1 MDFDTTT
8 EAGQVAALTKAA
20 LAGAAQIVAGPDGR
34 QFLVTPDGYSSS
46 DITPLNGLKTLKPD
60 TTRQQVTLQSLDSLG
75 EYGRK
80 FRTDT
85 TTLFGDVDS
94 NTIVAAIDY
103 HGPTEAALI
112 AHVATLKLPFSV
124 EWSVW
129 TAIDNKLMD
138 QLEFARFIEENAT
151 DVLAPSGADLL
162 EVVQDMQHVT
172 RANFKGAV
180 RTASDN
186 VNFDYTEET
195 DVGTRSGGVEVPKR
209 FLLSIP
215 VYFGDSPVE
224 LYANLR
230 HRVQDGKLLLGVAL
244 HRKEHVRQAVFQQHL
259 LTAADRID
267 CLAVFGKFTGRSA

>member
-1 MDFDTTT
+1 MEFNTNT
-8 EAGQVAALTKAA
+8 EAGQIADLTKAA
-20 LAGAAQIVAGPDGR
+20 LAAKSQIVAGADGR
-34 QFLVTPDGYSSS
+34 QFLVLPDGFSST
-46 DITPLNGLKTLKPD
+46 DITPANGLQTMRPD

-85 TTLFGDVDS
+85 TTLFGDIES

-103 HGPTEAALI
+103 HGPSEAALI
-112 AHVATLKLPFSV
+112 AHVASLKLPFSV

-129 TAIDNKLMD
+129 TAIDGKLMD
-138 QLEFARFIEENAT
+138 QLEFARFIEENAA
-151 DVLAPSGADLL
+151 DILAPSGADLL

-209 FLLSIP
+209 FLLHIP
-215 VYFGDSPVE
+215 VYFGDSKVE
-224 LYANLR
+224 LFANLR

-259 LTAADRID
+259 LTAADRIN
-267 CLAVFGKFTGRSA
+267 CLAVFGKFTARSA